1 MSFGRLR
8 LPNAIRPSGSARAA
22 PPPGRGS
29 AGRGSDRLTWRLSR
43 DLRRGPPVPERPPRA
58 AGRPGAGCGTPQ
70 VIICCSSGGLCLRRR
85 MIGCCLSRSTVRAG
99 FHRAGRRWQRD
110 KPGSLAVIGIA
121 LGWVTVGRGEWRP
134 RAGAG
139 VPQRAPGRASYCIL
153 RWWGCGL
160 GRRAAATCV
169 ARAVAGPGYWPAG
182 RPAESAGGQITVAPA
197 PRWPEP
203 WAEITGRALAACGRC
218 GLRGDPGVAGG
229 SPVNAHDLHA
239 VADLLLDEELPGL
252 PGRPRPAQRGS
263 RSPPGMP
270 PAGC

>member
-1 MSFGRLR
+1 MLKAGHVLRSAALTECDPAVGVGTCRAAAWAWIATAGAATVSPGVFRAICGEGRRYLSGRL
-8 LPNAIRPSGSARAA
+8 
-22 PPPGRGS
+22 
-29 AGRGSDRLTWRLSR
+29 
-43 DLRRGPPVPERPPRA
+43 RA

-160 GRRAAATCV
+160 GQARRGHVCGWRRC
-169 ARAVAGPGYWPAG
+169 RAWVLAG
-182 RPAESAGGQITVAPA
+182 R
-197 PRWPEP
+197 
-203 WAEITGRALAACGRC
+203 AACGIWRVARSLSRLRRG
-218 GLRGDPGVAGG
+218 GLNRGP
-229 SPVNAHDLHA
+229 
-239 VADLLLDEELPGL
+239 
-252 PGRPRPAQRGS
+252 
-263 RSPPGMP
+263 RSPAPGIGRLWP
-270 PAGC
+270 VRAARRSGRGRGQPGERA